1 MDLEDAVLL
10 AIAKGLNDL
19 KRIAKKLNVRM
30 EDVKYAIDGL
40 EAKGLIARKTKG
52 LIFKK
57 EVYELTKEGFERV
70 ERIKEELEKVA
81 DEFKTA
87 YESGDRERLKMLY
100 QDYYYFIPL
109 MVTFGLLDLI
119 WLSTLLSDFDM
130 FGDLGDTELEDI
142 DADFDFDV
150 EF

>member
-10 AIAKGLNDL
+10 AIAKGLNDP
-19 KRIAKKLNVRM
+19 KRIAKKLNVRI
-30 EDVKYAIDGL
+30 EDIKFAIDSL
-40 EAKGLIARKTKG
+40 EAKGLIVRKTKG

-57 EVYELTKEGFERV
+57 EIYELTKEGFERV
-70 ERIKEELEKVA
+70 ERIREELRKVA

-87 YESGDRERLKMLY
+87 YESGDRERLRMLY

-119 WLSTLLSDFDM
+119 WLSTLLSDFNM
-130 FGDLGDTELEDI
+130 VGDLSDTELDDI
-142 DADFDFDV
+142 DADFDFDM